1 MRKGLFLTEVDF
13 EEVLLLQSQMLRVY
27 SSFEV
32 ELWTNWVLILFVLEG
47 LVTMTLS
54 CLKHSVGQTCLV
66 IIILVQVKFNSN

>member
-32 ELWTNWVLILFVLEG
+32 ELWANWVLILVVLKE
-47 LVTMTLS
+47 LVAMLLS
-54 CLKHSVGQTCLV
+54 NLKHSVGQKCLV
-66 IIILVQVKFNSN
+66 IIILEQVTLDSN

>member
-13 EEVLLLQSQMLRVY
+13 EEVLLLQSQMLREY

-32 ELWTNWVLILFVLEG
+32 ELWTNWVQILFVLEG
-47 LVTMTLS
+47 LVTMTLK

-66 IIILVQVKFNSN
+66 IIILEQVNLNSN

>member
-32 ELWTNWVLILFVLEG
+32 KLWTNWVLILFVLEG
-47 LVTMTLS
+47 LVTMTLL
-54 CLKHSVGQTCLV
+54 CLKH
-66 IIILVQVKFNSN
+66 

>member
-13 EEVLLLQSQMLRVY
+13 EGVLLLQSQMLREY

-32 ELWTNWVLILFVLEG
+32 ELWTNWVLILFVFEG
-47 LVTMTLS
+47 LVTMTLK

-66 IIILVQVKFNSN
+66 IIILEQVNLNSN

>member
-32 ELWTNWVLILFVLEG
+32 ELWTNWVMSLVVLEE
-47 LVTMTLS
+47 LDAS
-54 CLKHSVGQTCLV
+54 LKHSVGQKCLV
-66 IIILVQVKFNSN
+66 IIILEQVTLDSN